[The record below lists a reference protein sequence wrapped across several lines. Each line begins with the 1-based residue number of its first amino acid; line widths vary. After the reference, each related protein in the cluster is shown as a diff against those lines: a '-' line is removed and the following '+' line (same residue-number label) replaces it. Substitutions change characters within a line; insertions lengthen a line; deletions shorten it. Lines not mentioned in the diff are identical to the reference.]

1 MDPTVLLK
9 GALPPIAAALLLI
22 SICGRR
28 GLPLAAGI
36 GLYLA
41 YGLLKDWPA
50 APWSLWHQPNG
61 TAWLVW
67 GTVGLAAVST
77 ADHLGLFPG
86 RLAPMTTAAAG
97 AGALWL
103 MLTKMAQR
111 WSGSEAAL
119 HIGVGGVSVALT
131 ALAMRGALARSPRST
146 IPAVM
151 TTLLLSLDAG
161 LVTLGKSALL
171 GQLCGAVAAAIGAAV
186 GTRIWRRSSSLTAA
200 DGVWIGGAHALFLLA
215 GVHLGYLAWTP
226 ACCALLAPLTWW
238 LVRPPEE
245 SHALGWL
252 VRIAPLS
259 LALMATALWLAMP
272 AEDPYGY

>member
-1 MDPTVLLK
+1 MDPVVLLK
-9 GALPPIAAALLLI
+9 GALPAIIAALLLV
-22 SICGRR
+22 SLFGRR
-28 GLPLAAGI
+28 GLPIAAAAGV
-36 GLYLA
+36 YLA
-41 YGLLKDWPA
+41 FSLLKDWPPS
-50 APWSLWHQPNG
+50 PWSLWQQPNG

-67 GTVGLAAVST
+67 GFVGLAAVSA
-77 ADHLGLFPG
+77 ADHLNLLPG
-86 RLAPMTTAAAG
+86 RLAPAAAALTG

-103 MLTKMAQR
+103 MLAKLTQR
-111 WSGSEAAL
+111 WSLAESTL
-119 HIGVGGVSVALT
+119 HVGVGGAAVALT
-131 ALAMRGALARSPRST
+131 ALALRGVLTRAPKSAAPEIT
-146 IPAVM
+146 

-245 SHALGWL
+245 TRALGWL

-272 AEDPYGY
+272 AGDPYGY

>member
-9 GALPPIAAALLLI
+9 GALPPIAAALLLV

-186 GTRIWRRSSSLTAA
+186 GTTIWRRGFTLAAA
-200 DGVWIGGAHALFLLA
+200 DGAWIGGAHALFLLA
-215 GVHLGYLAWTP
+215 GVHLGYLAWAP
-226 ACCALLAPLTWW
+226 ACCALAAPLTWW
-238 LVRPPEE
+238 LLQPAEAGRAVWWTLRT
-245 SHALGWL
+245 
-252 VRIAPLS
+252 APAPF
-259 LALMATALWLAMP
+259 ALMAVALWLAMP
-272 AEDPYGY
+272 ADDPYAY